1 MDVRSKTKGSR
12 FEKLGGQG
20 LGLFARLENVP
31 PNGAENTLKAGF
43 VRNKDFVKGINELLC
58 SSISEDSC
66 QLCEILDIEKD
77 MLPGGGEFSEFFLRV
92 FQQRQ
97 RIDTIVDE
105 DSSAPL
111 LVFREA
117 DEIP

>member
-1 MDVRSKTKGSR
+1 MA
-12 FEKLGGQG
+12 LGLSNQRGGILG
-20 LGLFARLENVP
+20 LELFARLENVP
-31 PNGAENTLKAGF
+31 PHGAENALETCF
-43 VRNKDFVKGINELLC
+43 VRNKDSVKGINERLC
-58 SSISEDSC
+58 CGISKDGF

-111 LVFREA
+111 LVLREA